1 MNYLFIYCC
10 DRSLFI
16 YLFIFNYRKV
26 GLPLQT
32 IINLICLSLI
42 ISIQIFFFIN
52 LKEVTFKFVYF
63 LQPFLLV
70 LNKKLD
76 ISLQEQSLLQSHS
89 NQYLYIK
96 LKVETSWEK
105 I

>member
-1 MNYLFIYCC
+1 MTDLYFLFFYLF
-10 DRSLFI
+10 
-16 YLFIFNYRKV
+16 FNYRKV

-76 ISLQEQSLLQSHS
+76 ISLQEPSLLQSHS

-96 LKVETSWEK
+96 LKVKTLCEK